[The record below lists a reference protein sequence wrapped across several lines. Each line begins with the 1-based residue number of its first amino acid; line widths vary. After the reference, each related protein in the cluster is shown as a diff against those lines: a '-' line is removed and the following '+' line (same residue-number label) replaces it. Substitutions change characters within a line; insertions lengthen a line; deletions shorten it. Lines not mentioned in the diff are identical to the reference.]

1 MSQVDRGLIL
11 ALVGD
16 LYVNRADPSTI
27 FARTAVL
34 LRDADVLF
42 GNCETPISDVGEP
55 WPGKPLANNCLKM
68 PPSSAAALAGIG
80 FDAVGLASNHALDFG
95 TRALLRTMELL
106 DAQGVRHAGAGRTRD
121 AAHRPAIVSK
131 SGVTIAFL
139 AYTSVYLPGW
149 EATEDRAG
157 IATVHVDTAYKP
169 HPRIHEQPGGP
180 ATTLTV
186 PDPADVARVMDDITQ
201 AKRHAD
207 IVVVSWHWGVSE
219 RYRLL
224 VPYQIELGHRALD
237 AGADLVIGHHPHL
250 LQGVEIYRGKP
261 LFYSLGN
268 FAFDLRHPWFGAE
281 TVVVRCRID
290 DGRIQSVSVVP
301 CLIDDTCA
309 PRPLAPEQ
317 AGSVIRLLEDASAEF
332 GTRFEWCEGELIV
345 NPGDVQP

>member
-1 MSQVDRGLIL
+1 MSPVDRGLTL

-16 LYVNRADPSTI
+16 LYVNRADPATI
-27 FARTAVL
+27 FAPTAAL
-34 LRDADVLF
+34 LRDADVRF

-55 WPGKPLANNCLKM
+55 WPGKPLANNCLAM
-68 PPSSAAALAGIG
+68 PPSSAAAIAAAG

-95 TRALLRTMELL
+95 TRALLRTVELL
-106 DAQGVRHAGAGRTRD
+106 DAQGIRHAGAGRTRD
-121 AAHRPAIVSK
+121 EAHQPAVVSK
-131 SGVTIAFL
+131 NGVTIAFL
-139 AYTSVYLPGW
+139 AYSSVYLPGW
-149 EATEDRAG
+149 EATADRAG
-157 IATVHVDTAYKP
+157 IATVHVETAYKP

-180 ATTLTV
+180 ATTLTF
-186 PDPADVARVMDDITQ
+186 PDPTDVARVMDDIAR

-237 AGADLVIGHHPHL
+237 AGADLVVGHHPHL

-268 FAFDLRHPWFGAE
+268 FAFDMQNPWFGAE
-281 TVVVRCRID
+281 TVIVRCRIR
-290 DGRIQSVSVVP
+290 DGRIQSVSVIP
-301 CLIDDTCA
+301 CLIDETCV

-317 AGSVIRLLEDASAEF
+317 AAPVIRLLEDASREF
-332 GTRFEWCEGELIV
+332 GTRLEWRAGELIISSGGGG
-345 NPGDVQP
+345 P